1 MNLKVNFREEN
12 IIHIKSGI
20 PINVYASVKNITYV
34 KKNSA
39 ICSCENGKY
48 LASII
53 DDDSVV
59 TCDGVVEE
67 KKTVPTNFNKKKQK
81 NLQNTKS
88 LYFTCLFTNYHC
100 IIDSC

>member
-39 ICSCENGKY
+39 ICSCKNGKY

>member
-67 KKTVPTNFNKKKQK
+67 KKTVPTNFNKKKLPK
-81 NLQNTKS
+81 HKIFIF
-88 LYFTCLFTNYHC
+88 YVPFY
-100 IIDSC
+100 

>member
-67 KKTVPTNFNKKKQK
+67 KKTVPTNFNKKKK

>member
-20 PINVYASVKNITYV
+20 PVNVYASVKNITYV

-67 KKTVPTNFNKKKQK
+67 KKTVPTNFNKKKK
-81 NLQNTKS
+81 KLAKHKIFIF
-88 LYFTCLFTNYHC
+88 YVPFY
-100 IIDSC
+100 

>member
-67 KKTVPTNFNKKKQK
+67 KKTVPTNFNKKKQT